1 MSRATRAALS
11 MLLVLASVSAT
22 ASPCLAAH
30 GGGDTQPSHVADTS
44 DAHGPGHGS
53 SLPSSHDEAEGT
65 GHSCEMGCLPSQ
77 CSFSSGCSTTA
88 VSATVV
94 ESFQIAPAVAQ
105 ELFHQGGI
113 SSLNVPPELPP
124 PRA

>member
-30 GGGDTQPSHVADTS
+30 GGGDSQPSHDAAAS

-53 SLPSSHDEAEGT
+53 SLPASHDAPQAPE
-65 GHSCEMGCLPSQ
+65 HSCEMGCLPSE

-105 ELFHQGGI
+105 ALFHQGGI